1 LELNA
6 RKVGS
11 FAYFYTLPLKK
22 FVEGKDMKL
31 FGSMKVEGNEL
42 YVGGVKASALSKEY
56 GTPLYVIDE
65 ELVRSNCRRY
75 YNAMKCEERGNRVT
89 YAGKA
94 FINMSMCNLVNEENL
109 YLDVVS
115 GGELY
120 TAYKAGFPL
129 ERIYFHGNNKSDY
142 EIDLGVRLGIGRFIV
157 DNIHELEVLNSIA
170 QEYGRVQ
177 KVYLRITPG
186 VEAHTHEYIKT
197 GQLDSKFGFPV
208 IGDTV
213 YDAIKRAME
222 LEYIELNGLHC
233 HIGSQI
239 FDLEPFE
246 DTTEIMLNL
255 INDIKETL
263 GYEIKELD
271 LGGGFGIYYTEGDK
285 PKEIEEYCSVIINKA
300 DEICRKLNMNVPI
313 LSIEPGRSIVGNA
326 GLTLY
331 TVGAIKEIPNIRK
344 YVSVDG
350 GMSDNI
356 RPALYSANYE
366 SLIANRVFDNSKEI
380 VTVAGKC
387 CESGDVLLN
396 SIEMPR
402 METGDI
408 LAIMSTGAYGHSM
421 ANNYNRIPKAAVV
434 SVSNGISKV
443 MCKRETYEDL
453 LRNECF

>member
-1 LELNA
+1 
-6 RKVGS
+6 
-11 FAYFYTLPLKK
+11 
-22 FVEGKDMKL
+22 MKL

-213 YDAIKRAME
+213 YDAIKRSME

-255 INDIKETL
+255 INDIKEKL

-443 MCKRETYEDL
+443 ICKRETYEDL

>member
-1 LELNA
+1 
-6 RKVGS
+6 
-11 FAYFYTLPLKK
+11 
-22 FVEGKDMKL
+22 MKL

-255 INDIKETL
+255 INDIKEKL

-271 LGGGFGIYYTEGDK
+271 LSGGFGIYYTEGDK

>member
-1 LELNA
+1 
-6 RKVGS
+6 
-11 FAYFYTLPLKK
+11 
-22 FVEGKDMKL
+22 MKL

-366 SLIANRVFDNSKEI
+366 SIIANRVFDNSKEI

-408 LAIMSTGAYGHSM
+408 LAIISTGAYGHSM

-443 MCKRETYEDL
+443 MCKRETYEDV

>member
-1 LELNA
+1 
-6 RKVGS
+6 
-11 FAYFYTLPLKK
+11 
-22 FVEGKDMKL
+22 MKL
-31 FGSMKVEGNEL
+31 FGSMKVEENEL
-42 YVGGVKASALSKEY
+42 YVGGIKASTLSKEY
-56 GTPLYVIDE
+56 GTPLYVVDE

-142 EIDLGVRLGIGRFIV
+142 EIDLGVRLGIGRFVV
-157 DNIHELEVLNSIA
+157 DNLHELEVLNSIA

-213 YDAIKRAME
+213 YDVVKRAIE
-222 LEYIELNGLHC
+222 LEYIELSGLHC

-255 INDIKETL
+255 INNIKNKI

-300 DEICRKLNMNVPI
+300 EKVCKNLKMNIPI

-326 GLTLY
+326 GVTLY
-331 TVGAIKEIPNIRK
+331 TVGAIKEVPNIRK

-366 SLIANRVFDNSKEI
+366 SLIANRVYDNSKEV
-380 VTVAGKC
+380 VTIAGKC

-396 SIEMPR
+396 SIEMPK

-434 SVSNGISKV
+434 SVNNGNSRLI
-443 MCKRETYEDL
+443 CKRETYEDL

>member
-1 LELNA
+1 
-6 RKVGS
+6 
-11 FAYFYTLPLKK
+11 
-22 FVEGKDMKL
+22 MKL

-208 IGDTV
+208 IGDIV

>member
-1 LELNA
+1 M
-6 RKVGS
+6 R
-11 FAYFYTLPLKK
+11 
-22 FVEGKDMKL
+22 L
-31 FGSMKVEGNEL
+31 FGTMKVEENEL
-42 YVGGVKASALSKEY
+42 YIGGVKATALSKEY

-65 ELVRSNCRRY
+65 ELIRDNCRRFY
-75 YNAMKCEERGNRVT
+75 KAMRCSEGKNRVT

-94 FINMSMCNLVNEENL
+94 FINMAMCNLIKEENL

-120 TAYKAGFPL
+120 TAYKAGFPM

-157 DNIHELEVLNSIA
+157 DNIHELELLNDIA
-170 QEYGRVQ
+170 KEYGRIQ

-213 YDAIKRAME
+213 YEAIKKALD
-222 LEYIELNGLHC
+222 LEYIDLKGLHC

-239 FDLEPFE
+239 FDLEPFY
-246 DTTEIMLNL
+246 DTTEIMINL
-255 INDIKETL
+255 IKDIKDKL
-263 GYEIKELD
+263 GFQIEELD
-271 LGGGFGIYYTEGDK
+271 LGGGFGIYYTKGDK
-285 PKEIEEYCSVIINKA
+285 PREIEDYCLAIINKA
-300 DEICRKLNMNVPI
+300 NEVCKILNMEVPI
-313 LSIEPGRSIVGNA
+313 LSVEPGRSIVGNA
-326 GLTLY
+326 GVTLY

-366 SLIANRVFDNSKEI
+366 SLIANRVFNNDKEI

-396 SIEMPR
+396 SIEMPK

-434 SVSNGISKV
+434 SVKSGLSKL

>member
-1 LELNA
+1 
-6 RKVGS
+6 
-11 FAYFYTLPLKK
+11 
-22 FVEGKDMKL
+22 MKL

-42 YVGGVKASALSKEY
+42 YVGEVKASALSKEY

-366 SLIANRVFDNSKEI
+366 SIIANRVFDNSKEI

-408 LAIMSTGAYGHSM
+408 LAIISTGAYGHSM

>member
-1 LELNA
+1 
-6 RKVGS
+6 
-11 FAYFYTLPLKK
+11 
-22 FVEGKDMKL
+22 MKL

-170 QEYGRVQ
+170 QEYGRAQ

>member
-1 LELNA
+1 
-6 RKVGS
+6 
-11 FAYFYTLPLKK
+11 
-22 FVEGKDMKL
+22 MKL

-213 YDAIKRAME
+213 YDAIKRSME

>member
-1 LELNA
+1 
-6 RKVGS
+6 
-11 FAYFYTLPLKK
+11 
-22 FVEGKDMKL
+22 MKL
-31 FGSMKVEGNEL
+31 FGSMKVEGNEF
-42 YVGGVKASALSKEY
+42 YVGGVKASGLSKEY

-65 ELVRSNCRRY
+65 ELVRGKCRRY

-366 SLIANRVFDNSKEI
+366 SIIANRVFDNSKEI

-408 LAIMSTGAYGHSM
+408 LAIISTGAYGHSM

>member
-1 LELNA
+1 
-6 RKVGS
+6 
-11 FAYFYTLPLKK
+11 
-22 FVEGKDMKL
+22 MKL

-356 RPALYSANYE
+356 RPTLYSANYE

-387 CESGDVLLN
+387 RESGDVLLN

-421 ANNYNRIPKAAVV
+421 ANNYNRIPKVAVV
-434 SVSNGISKV
+434 SVRNGISKV

>member
-1 LELNA
+1 
-6 RKVGS
+6 
-11 FAYFYTLPLKK
+11 
-22 FVEGKDMKL
+22 MKL
-31 FGSMKVEGNEL
+31 FGSMKVEENEL
-42 YVGGVKASALSKEY
+42 YVGGIKASTLSKEY
-56 GTPLYVIDE
+56 GTPLYVVDE

-94 FINMSMCNLVNEENL
+94 FINMSMCKLVNEENL

-129 ERIYFHGNNKSDY
+129 ERIYFHGNNKSNY
-142 EIDLGVRLGIGRFIV
+142 EIDLGVRLGIGRFVV
-157 DNIHELEVLNSIA
+157 DNLHELEVLNSIA

-213 YDAIKRAME
+213 YDVVKRAIE
-222 LEYIELNGLHC
+222 LEYIELSGLHC

-239 FDLEPFE
+239 FELEPFE

-255 INDIKETL
+255 INDIKNKI

-300 DEICRKLNMNVPI
+300 EEVCKNLNMNIPI

-326 GLTLY
+326 GVTLY
-331 TVGAIKEIPNIRK
+331 TVGAIKEVPNIRK

-366 SLIANRVFDNSKEI
+366 SVIANRVYDNSKEV
-380 VTVAGKC
+380 VTIAGKC

-396 SIEMPR
+396 SIEMPK

-434 SVSNGISKV
+434 SVNNGNSRL

>member
-1 LELNA
+1 
-6 RKVGS
+6 
-11 FAYFYTLPLKK
+11 
-22 FVEGKDMKL
+22 MKL

-42 YVGGVKASALSKEY
+42 YVGGVKASDLSKEY

-65 ELVRSNCRRY
+65 ELVRGNCRRY

-285 PKEIEEYCSVIINKA
+285 AKEIEEYCSVIINKA

-366 SLIANRVFDNSKEI
+366 SIIANRVFDNSKEI

-408 LAIMSTGAYGHSM
+408 LAIISTGAYGHSM

>member
-1 LELNA
+1 
-6 RKVGS
+6 
-11 FAYFYTLPLKK
+11 
-22 FVEGKDMKL
+22 MKL

-255 INDIKETL
+255 INDIKEKL

-356 RPALYSANYE
+356 RPDLYSANYE

>member
-1 LELNA
+1 
-6 RKVGS
+6 
-11 FAYFYTLPLKK
+11 
-22 FVEGKDMKL
+22 MKL

-246 DTTEIMLNL
+246 DTTEIMLKL
-255 INDIKETL
+255 INDIKEKL

-443 MCKRETYEDL
+443 ICKRETYEDL

>member
-1 LELNA
+1 
-6 RKVGS
+6 
-11 FAYFYTLPLKK
+11 
-22 FVEGKDMKL
+22 MKL

-42 YVGGVKASALSKEY
+42 YVGGVKASDLSKEY

-65 ELVRSNCRRY
+65 ELVRGNCRRY

-326 GLTLY
+326 GLFENLFIFCTSNHISVLKML
-331 TVGAIKEIPNIRK
+331 IKI
-344 YVSVDG
+344 V
-350 GMSDNI
+350 
-356 RPALYSANYE
+356 
-366 SLIANRVFDNSKEI
+366 LIINNCILMLDRQFFSF
-380 VTVAGKC
+380 
-387 CESGDVLLN
+387 LN
-396 SIEMPR
+396 LNKKS
-402 METGDI
+402 
-408 LAIMSTGAYGHSM
+408 
-421 ANNYNRIPKAAVV
+421 
-434 SVSNGISKV
+434 
-443 MCKRETYEDL
+443 
-453 LRNECF
+453 

>member
-1 LELNA
+1 
-6 RKVGS
+6 
-11 FAYFYTLPLKK
+11 
-22 FVEGKDMKL
+22 MKL

-239 FDLEPFE
+239 FELEPFE

-255 INDIKETL
+255 INDIKEKL

>member
-1 LELNA
+1 
-6 RKVGS
+6 
-11 FAYFYTLPLKK
+11 
-22 FVEGKDMKL
+22 MKL

-142 EIDLGVRLGIGRFIV
+142 EIDLGVRLEIGRFIV

-255 INDIKETL
+255 INDIKEKL

-421 ANNYNRIPKAAVV
+421 ANNYNRIPKAAVI

>member
-1 LELNA
+1 
-6 RKVGS
+6 
-11 FAYFYTLPLKK
+11 
-22 FVEGKDMKL
+22 MKL

-42 YVGGVKASALSKEY
+42 YVGGVKASDLSKEY

-350 GMSDNI
+350 GMSDKI

-366 SLIANRVFDNSKEI
+366 SIIANRVFDNSKEI

>member
-1 LELNA
+1 
-6 RKVGS
+6 
-11 FAYFYTLPLKK
+11 
-22 FVEGKDMKL
+22 MKL

-326 GLTLY
+326 VLTLY

>member
-1 LELNA
+1 
-6 RKVGS
+6 
-11 FAYFYTLPLKK
+11 
-22 FVEGKDMKL
+22 
-31 FGSMKVEGNEL
+31 
-42 YVGGVKASALSKEY
+42 
-56 GTPLYVIDE
+56 
-65 ELVRSNCRRY
+65 
-75 YNAMKCEERGNRVT
+75 MKCEERGNRVT

-120 TAYKAGFPL
+120 TAYKACFPL

-300 DEICRKLNMNVPI
+300 DEICRKLNMNVHI

-434 SVSNGISKV
+434 SVRNGISKV

>member
-1 LELNA
+1 
-6 RKVGS
+6 
-11 FAYFYTLPLKK
+11 
-22 FVEGKDMKL
+22 MKL

-434 SVSNGISKV
+434 SVRNGISKV

-453 LRNECF
+453 LRNECFN

>member
-1 LELNA
+1 M
-6 RKVGS
+6 R
-11 FAYFYTLPLKK
+11 
-22 FVEGKDMKL
+22 L
-31 FGSMKVEGNEL
+31 FGTMKVEENEL
-42 YVGGVKASALSKEY
+42 YIGGVKATALSKEY

-65 ELVRSNCRRY
+65 ELIRDNCRRFY
-75 YNAMKCEERGNRVT
+75 KAMRCSEGKNRVT

-94 FINMSMCNLVNEENL
+94 FINMAMCNLIKEENL

-120 TAYKAGFPL
+120 TAYKAGFPM

-157 DNIHELEVLNSIA
+157 DNIHELELLNDIA
-170 QEYGRVQ
+170 KEYGRIQ

-213 YDAIKRAME
+213 YEAIKKALD
-222 LEYIELNGLHC
+222 LEYIDLKGLHC

-239 FDLEPFE
+239 FDLEPFY
-246 DTTEIMLNL
+246 DTTEIMINL
-255 INDIKETL
+255 IKDIKDKL
-263 GYEIKELD
+263 GFQIEELD
-271 LGGGFGIYYTEGDK
+271 LGGGFGIYYTKGDK
-285 PKEIEEYCSVIINKA
+285 PREIEDYCLAIINKA
-300 DEICRKLNMNVPI
+300 NEVCKNLNMEVPI
-313 LSIEPGRSIVGNA
+313 LSVEPGRSIVGNA
-326 GLTLY
+326 GVTLY

-366 SLIANRVFDNSKEI
+366 SLIANRVFNNDKEI

-396 SIEMPR
+396 SIEMPK

-434 SVSNGISKV
+434 SVKSGLSKL

>member
-1 LELNA
+1 
-6 RKVGS
+6 
-11 FAYFYTLPLKK
+11 
-22 FVEGKDMKL
+22 MKL
-31 FGSMKVEGNEL
+31 FGSMKVEENEL
-42 YVGGVKASALSKEY
+42 YVGGVKASDLSKEY

-65 ELVRSNCRRY
+65 ELVRGNCRRY

-285 PKEIEEYCSVIINKA
+285 PKEIEEYCSIIINKA

-366 SLIANRVFDNSKEI
+366 SIIANRVFDNSKEI

-408 LAIMSTGAYGHSM
+408 LAIISTGAYGHSM
-421 ANNYNRIPKAAVV
+421 AKNYIRIPKAAFV

>member
-1 LELNA
+1 
-6 RKVGS
+6 
-11 FAYFYTLPLKK
+11 
-22 FVEGKDMKL
+22 MKL

-300 DEICRKLNMNVPI
+300 NEICRKLNMNVPI

-421 ANNYNRIPKAAVV
+421 ANNYNRMEI
-434 SVSNGISKV
+434 
-443 MCKRETYEDL
+443 Y
-453 LRNECF
+453 

>member
-1 LELNA
+1 
-6 RKVGS
+6 
-11 FAYFYTLPLKK
+11 
-22 FVEGKDMKL
+22 MKL

-239 FDLEPFE
+239 FDLEPFK

>member
-1 LELNA
+1 
-6 RKVGS
+6 
-11 FAYFYTLPLKK
+11 
-22 FVEGKDMKL
+22 MKL

-356 RPALYSANYE
+356 RPVLYSANYE
-366 SLIANRVFDNSKEI
+366 SLIANRVSDNSKEI

>member
-1 LELNA
+1 
-6 RKVGS
+6 
-11 FAYFYTLPLKK
+11 
-22 FVEGKDMKL
+22 MKL

-42 YVGGVKASALSKEY
+42 YVGGVKASDLSKEY

-366 SLIANRVFDNSKEI
+366 SIIANRVFDNSKEI

>member
-1 LELNA
+1 
-6 RKVGS
+6 
-11 FAYFYTLPLKK
+11 
-22 FVEGKDMKL
+22 MKL

-366 SLIANRVFDNSKEI
+366 SIIANRVFDNSKEI

-408 LAIMSTGAYGHSM
+408 LAIISTEAYGHSM

>member
-1 LELNA
+1 
-6 RKVGS
+6 
-11 FAYFYTLPLKK
+11 
-22 FVEGKDMKL
+22 MKL

-65 ELVRSNCRRY
+65 ELLRSNCRRY

-255 INDIKETL
+255 INDIKEKL

>member
-1 LELNA
+1 
-6 RKVGS
+6 
-11 FAYFYTLPLKK
+11 
-22 FVEGKDMKL
+22 MKL

-42 YVGGVKASALSKEY
+42 YVGGLKASALSKEY

-109 YLDVVS
+109 SLDVVS

>member
-1 LELNA
+1 
-6 RKVGS
+6 
-11 FAYFYTLPLKK
+11 
-22 FVEGKDMKL
+22 MKL

-263 GYEIKELD
+263 GYEIKDWD

>member
-1 LELNA
+1 
-6 RKVGS
+6 
-11 FAYFYTLPLKK
+11 
-22 FVEGKDMKL
+22 MKL

-344 YVSVDG
+344 YVNVDG

>member
-1 LELNA
+1 
-6 RKVGS
+6 
-11 FAYFYTLPLKK
+11 
-22 FVEGKDMKL
+22 MKL

-285 PKEIEEYCSVIINKA
+285 PKKIEEYCSVIINKA

>member
-1 LELNA
+1 
-6 RKVGS
+6 
-11 FAYFYTLPLKK
+11 
-22 FVEGKDMKL
+22 MKL

-120 TAYKAGFPL
+120 TAYKAGFQL

>member
-1 LELNA
+1 
-6 RKVGS
+6 
-11 FAYFYTLPLKK
+11 
-22 FVEGKDMKL
+22 MKL

-255 INDIKETL
+255 INDIKEKL

-285 PKEIEEYCSVIINKA
+285 PKEIEEYCSVITNKA
-300 DEICRKLNMNVPI
+300 DEICRKLNMNVPV

-402 METGDI
+402 IETGDI

>member
-1 LELNA
+1 
-6 RKVGS
+6 
-11 FAYFYTLPLKK
+11 
-22 FVEGKDMKL
+22 MKL

-42 YVGGVKASALSKEY
+42 YVGGVKASDLSKEY

-65 ELVRSNCRRY
+65 ELVRGNCRRY

-213 YDAIKRAME
+213 YDAIKRSME

>member
-1 LELNA
+1 
-6 RKVGS
+6 
-11 FAYFYTLPLKK
+11 
-22 FVEGKDMKL
+22 MKL

-208 IGDTV
+208 IGYTV

-255 INDIKETL
+255 INDIKEKL